1 MDFPRYVFT
10 SPGKEKVK
18 EGSYG
23 TRLVQDDEEYEAA
36 LNAGFFSTMI
46 EAIEGVKEVK
56 KNETTR
62 TELAEGAII
71 KPPII
76 EEQKKRGRPRSE

>member
-23 TRLVQDDEEYEAA
+23 IHLVQNEKEYEAA
-36 LNAGFFSTMI
+36 LNAGFFSTMP
-46 EAIEGVKEVK
+46 EALEGAKDVKKEEVK
-56 KNETTR
+56 SPEIKEKVNA
-62 TELAEGAII
+62 AE
-71 KPPII
+71 PP
-76 EEQKKRGRPRSE
+76 KRGRPRSE